1 MVFLLMFGSVW
12 ENNTSFSSLSFL
24 MRFWDLRKY
33 QMSRGRTL
41 WFLYLQTR
49 DILNNSVNYKD
60 IKRMIHFVKLWE
72 KVIEYRIR

>member
-60 IKRMIHFVKLWE
+60 IKLMMHFVKLWE